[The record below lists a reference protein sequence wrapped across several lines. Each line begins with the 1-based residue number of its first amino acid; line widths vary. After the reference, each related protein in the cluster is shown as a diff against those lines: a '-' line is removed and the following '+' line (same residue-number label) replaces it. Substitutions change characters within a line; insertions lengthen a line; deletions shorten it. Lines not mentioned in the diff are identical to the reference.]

1 MVKSALLMLLFILML
16 LFVATGN
23 PVLAA
28 AKRGVNPSTITCKT
42 VRSYVSQVGL
52 ARATS
57 TARARGMTAAQER
70 RARQCLKQ
78 TPGRAVLRAE
88 GPRRTDL

>member
-52 ARATS
+52 ARATA
-57 TARARGMTAAQER
+57 TAPTAAQER

-78 TPGRAVLRAE
+78 NARQGSA
-88 GPRRTDL
+88 